1 MPMCDL
7 LEYSDNYSMA
17 SGGLWDYYGDEVND
31 YSAIKNGE
39 GNKITKQWQVDLLNI
54 KQIIQSMPNNN
65 ILHAEAVVPL
75 KYWNTDYI
83 FSWKSK
89 GVYDSKRKPLYTAF
103 WHSIK
108 LWI

>member
-17 SGGLWDYYGDEVND
+17 SGGLWDYYGDEAND

-54 KQIIQSMPNNN
+54 KQ
-65 ILHAEAVVPL
+65 
-75 KYWNTDYI
+75 K
-83 FSWKSK
+83 
-89 GVYDSKRKPLYTAF
+89 
-103 WHSIK
+103 
-108 LWI
+108 